1 MKVLPDLQADILD
14 KVFFNEV
21 EIFNRQFSRKRI
33 LSDTFLGEFFT
44 FLRVD
49 ILQITWELL
58 VLFLSHIQKKKKKKK
73 KRMKEK
79 RKKMREA

>member
-33 LSDTFLGEFFT
+33 LSGTFLGEFLT

-73 KRMKEK
+73 NERKKEK
-79 RKKMREA
+79 NA